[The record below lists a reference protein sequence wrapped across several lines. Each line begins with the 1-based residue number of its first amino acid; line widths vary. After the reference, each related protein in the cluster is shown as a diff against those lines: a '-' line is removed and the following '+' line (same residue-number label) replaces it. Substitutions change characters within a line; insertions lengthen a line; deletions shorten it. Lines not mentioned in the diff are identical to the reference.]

1 MNYEDRDHMTD
12 RLLDAALARYSDAEP
27 RNGLEQRILAN
38 LAEHSTRR
46 APVWNRLLWTAS
58 ACAAAL
64 AFVIGISLLHQN
76 KRPANPPAAHI
87 AVPTNIQAQVPKL
100 TSSISQPRPT
110 TKGSRIPA
118 TRVIA
123 KQVSS
128 PHQSHFP
135 ALTGPTE
142 QELLLMAYLNATPMH
157 ELLAVAAEQQQWRE
171 RVKNTLQPD
180 EQTPAPAREVNDLR
194 NSPPE
199 SGTTETSASSAR

>member
-12 RLLDAALARYSDAEP
+12 RLLDAALARYSDSEP

-87 AVPTNIQAQVPKL
+87 AVPTHVPTQVPQL
-100 TSSISQPRPT
+100 TAAISQTPPTRKRSHSAATRAVT
-110 TKGSRIPA
+110 TK
-118 TRVIA
+118 
-123 KQVSS
+123 VSS
-128 PHQSHFP
+128 PRQSHFP
-135 ALTGPTE
+135 ALAAPTE
-142 QELLLMAYLNATPMH
+142 QELLLIAYLNATPTH

-171 RVKNTLQPD
+171 RVQSN
-180 EQTPAPAREVNDLR
+180 ARATEKVNDLR
-194 NSPPE
+194 DSPLE
-199 SGTTETSASSAR
+199 SGTTTNSAPSAR